1 MSSLAR
7 SGAGVA
13 LHSSPSPKP
22 TAPSSHRP
30 CALHPRT
37 LQSMAALSGFSHP
50 APVPWTCL
58 LCRDNPGTPCHPP
71 ATLCKDHSLGECVSH
86 RCVCAFTHPLN
97 CCCRQQRGF
106 EVGASTVTLAEPLC
120 SFISPKLSRSPRL
133 AHVAK
138 TLDIA
143 RARVVLAIQV
153 QFACFIAKERGPER
167 GSDLPKVIQSWWL
180 SWGQD

>member
-30 CALHPRT
+30 RALHPRT

-50 APVPWTCL
+50 APVPGTCL
-58 LCRDNPGTPCHPP
+58 LCRDNPGAPCHPP

-106 EVGASTVTLAEPLC
+106 EVGASTVTLAEPLG
-120 SFISPKLSRSPRL
+120 SFISPKLSRSCL

-143 RARVVLAIQV
+143 RASVVLAI
-153 QFACFIAKERGPER
+153 K
-167 GSDLPKVIQSWWL
+167 SDLLVLYPKKEAQKGEVTCPKSYRV
-180 SWGQD
+180 GG

>member
-1 MSSLAR
+1 MSSLAQC
-7 SGAGVA
+7 GAGVA
-13 LHSSPSPKP
+13 LHSSPTPKP

-50 APVPWTCL
+50 APVPWICL
-58 LCRDNPGTPCHPP
+58 LCRDNPGAPP
-71 ATLCKDHSLGECVSH
+71 PPPSHSLQRSLTGRV
-86 RCVCAFTHPLN
+86 RLPQVCAFTHPLD

-120 SFISPKLSRSPRL
+120 SFISPKLSRSPCL

-138 TLDIA
+138 TLDIVG
-143 RARVVLAIQV
+143 ARVVLAIKSNLLVLQPK
-153 QFACFIAKERGPER
+153 KEAQKGEVTC
-167 GSDLPKVIQSWWL
+167 PKSYRA
-180 SWGQD
+180 GG